1 MTTQSSTPF
10 FLRGK
15 QIMILINNGLAIT
28 NGDEFK
34 PNHLSG
40 QYANGTVYHLHVLE
54 YGTRL
59 VIETGKLV
67 EDTSDEGILNAID
80 NGKLDI
86 FPLTTYGG
94 KNSVIGLLK
103 SINRR
108 LENIRRIKEYNEKL
122 AKLSAKY
129 PQIPAELL
137 QELKN
142 HDWYFEF
149 SDDISVYRAG
159 NAHKKELLAKLKEIN
174 AEDYYHE
181 YLKL

>member
-1 MTTQSSTPF
+1 
-10 FLRGK
+10 
-15 QIMILINNGLAIT
+15 MILINNALAIT
-28 NGDEFK
+28 NGDGFK

-40 QYANGTVYHLHVLE
+40 QYADGTVYHLHELE

-67 EDTSDEGILNAID
+67 EDTGDAGILNAID

-86 FPLTTYGG
+86 FPLTTYQG
-94 KNSVIGLLK
+94 KNSVAGLMK
-103 SINRR
+103 SINQR
-108 LENIRRIKEYNEKL
+108 LENIRRLKEYNEKL
-122 AKLSAKY
+122 VKLNAKY

-137 QELKN
+137 EELRN

-149 SDDISVYRAG
+149 SDDIRVYRNG
-159 NAHKKELLAKLKEIN
+159 KQHKDHLLAKLKEIN
-174 AEDYYHE
+174 AEGYYHE